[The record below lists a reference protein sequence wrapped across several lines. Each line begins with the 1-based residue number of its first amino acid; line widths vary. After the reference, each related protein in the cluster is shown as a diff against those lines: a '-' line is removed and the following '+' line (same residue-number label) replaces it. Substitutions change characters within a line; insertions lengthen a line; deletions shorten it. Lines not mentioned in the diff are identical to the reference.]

1 MYKFKTVLA
10 FTEVFC
16 GVADK
21 IEKQSFEKKGP
32 LENGLF
38 FYVFLTLLTV
48 ICPET
53 RTGYSLFIWGKQLA

>member
-1 MYKFKTVLA
+1 MYKFKTALA

-16 GVADK
+16 GIADK

-38 FYVFLTLLTV
+38 FL
-48 ICPET
+48 C
-53 RTGYSLFIWGKQLA
+53 LFDSIDCHLS